1 MNINSERV
9 VTINNDTVYR
19 RFFFFFFMNP
29 RTSKTSS
36 IYKYNMMQR
45 FTWRLRQQWPIFTQI
60 STKQPRTVVS
70 CKEHRRC
77 FDPRYDRKSI
87 DPIYVSLRLRFTVVY
102 FSPPLGETDSLKRS
116 SFQFLS
122 AHLLVKDSGS
132 KTETETP
139 RSTDGI
145 IYRHPTFSPSKHRV
159 SPSLLVCVCMR
170 VRACVYFC
178 EGINPPFYRKQ
189 TKPPASNN
197 NHNTHNPTC
206 EKLVQKPLPPK
217 PRKTVI
223 QASTSELLKCLGVF
237 LHRKCTRLRDF
248 QAGDAVMWLRT
259 VDRSLLLQGWQV
271 SNFEGKKREKDVRK
285 RGLRFR
291 VQ

>member
-1 MNINSERV
+1 
-9 VTINNDTVYR
+9 
-19 RFFFFFFMNP
+19 
-29 RTSKTSS
+29 
-36 IYKYNMMQR
+36 
-45 FTWRLRQQWPIFTQI
+45 
-60 STKQPRTVVS
+60 
-70 CKEHRRC
+70 
-77 FDPRYDRKSI
+77 
-87 DPIYVSLRLRFTVVY
+87 
-102 FSPPLGETDSLKRS
+102 
-116 SFQFLS
+116 
-122 AHLLVKDSGS
+122 
-132 KTETETP
+132 
-139 RSTDGI
+139 
-145 IYRHPTFSPSKHRV
+145 
-159 SPSLLVCVCMR
+159 MR
-170 VRACVYFC
+170 VHACVYFF

-271 SNFEGKKREKDVRK
+271 SNFWGEKGKNVTGK
-285 RGLRFR
+285 RGLRDFEVYSDLEYTLENVLLNYLEVNMFWNLVLIFWGFFTLGSFR
-291 VQ
+291 EISVKINLCGKVIRDRKKFVVSIFHFYFIRWSIF

>member
-1 MNINSERV
+1 
-9 VTINNDTVYR
+9 
-19 RFFFFFFMNP
+19 
-29 RTSKTSS
+29 
-36 IYKYNMMQR
+36 
-45 FTWRLRQQWPIFTQI
+45 
-60 STKQPRTVVS
+60 
-70 CKEHRRC
+70 
-77 FDPRYDRKSI
+77 
-87 DPIYVSLRLRFTVVY
+87 
-102 FSPPLGETDSLKRS
+102 
-116 SFQFLS
+116 
-122 AHLLVKDSGS
+122 
-132 KTETETP
+132 
-139 RSTDGI
+139 
-145 IYRHPTFSPSKHRV
+145 
-159 SPSLLVCVCMR
+159 MR
-170 VRACVYFC
+170 VHACVYFF

-271 SNFEGKKREKDVRK
+271 SNFEKGKNVTGK
-285 RGLRFR
+285 RGLRDFE
-291 VQ
+291 VYSDLEYTLENVLLNYLEVNMFWNLVLIF

>member
-1 MNINSERV
+1 MDGWN
-9 VTINNDTVYR
+9 Y
-19 RFFFFFFMNP
+19 
-29 RTSKTSS
+29 
-36 IYKYNMMQR
+36 
-45 FTWRLRQQWPIFTQI
+45 L
-60 STKQPRTVVS
+60 
-70 CKEHRRC
+70 
-77 FDPRYDRKSI
+77 
-87 DPIYVSLRLRFTVVY
+87 
-102 FSPPLGETDSLKRS
+102 SPPHLFTFETTL
-116 SFQFLS
+116 FI
-122 AHLLVKDSGS
+122 G
-132 KTETETP
+132 
-139 RSTDGI
+139 
-145 IYRHPTFSPSKHRV
+145 
-159 SPSLLVCVCMR
+159 
-170 VRACVYFC
+170 VRACVCVCACVYFF

-271 SNFEGKKREKDVRK
+271 SKKRKKIKKERNEVYNDFERSI
-285 RGLRFR
+285 LRMLHSIIWR
-291 VQ
+291 

>member
-1 MNINSERV
+1 MRACA
-9 VTINNDTVYR
+9 
-19 RFFFFFFMNP
+19 
-29 RTSKTSS
+29 
-36 IYKYNMMQR
+36 
-45 FTWRLRQQWPIFTQI
+45 W
-60 STKQPRTVVS
+60 
-70 CKEHRRC
+70 
-77 FDPRYDRKSI
+77 
-87 DPIYVSLRLRFTVVY
+87 VY
-102 FSPPLGETDSLKRS
+102 F
-116 SFQFLS
+116 F
-122 AHLLVKDSGS
+122 
-132 KTETETP
+132 
-139 RSTDGI
+139 
-145 IYRHPTFSPSKHRV
+145 
-159 SPSLLVCVCMR
+159 
-170 VRACVYFC
+170 

-271 SNFEGKKREKDVRK
+271 SNFEKGKNVTGK
-285 RGLRFR
+285 RGLRDFEVYSDLEYILENNFIRLFGGKYVSWNLVLIFWGFFTLGSFR
-291 VQ
+291 EISVKINLCGKVIRDRKKFVVSIFHFYFIRWSIF

>member
-1 MNINSERV
+1 M
-9 VTINNDTVYR
+9 
-19 RFFFFFFMNP
+19 
-29 RTSKTSS
+29 
-36 IYKYNMMQR
+36 
-45 FTWRLRQQWPIFTQI
+45 
-60 STKQPRTVVS
+60 
-70 CKEHRRC
+70 
-77 FDPRYDRKSI
+77 
-87 DPIYVSLRLRFTVVY
+87 Y
-102 FSPPLGETDSLKRS
+102 FSPPKR
-116 SFQFLS
+116 FPRKELLS
-122 AHLLVKDSGS
+122 IFIGPPPRQGFRS

-145 IYRHPTFSPSKHRV
+145 IYRHPIFSRSKDRV
-159 SPSLLVCVCMR
+159 PPSLCVDVCVCVCAR
-170 VRACVYFC
+170 VRAFLRR
-178 EGINPPFYRKQ
+178 INPPFYRKQ

-271 SNFEGKKREKDVRK
+271 SNF
-285 RGLRFR
+285 
-291 VQ
+291 

>member
-1 MNINSERV
+1 MRACA
-9 VTINNDTVYR
+9 
-19 RFFFFFFMNP
+19 
-29 RTSKTSS
+29 
-36 IYKYNMMQR
+36 
-45 FTWRLRQQWPIFTQI
+45 W
-60 STKQPRTVVS
+60 
-70 CKEHRRC
+70 
-77 FDPRYDRKSI
+77 
-87 DPIYVSLRLRFTVVY
+87 VY
-102 FSPPLGETDSLKRS
+102 F
-116 SFQFLS
+116 F
-122 AHLLVKDSGS
+122 
-132 KTETETP
+132 
-139 RSTDGI
+139 
-145 IYRHPTFSPSKHRV
+145 
-159 SPSLLVCVCMR
+159 
-170 VRACVYFC
+170 

-271 SNFEGKKREKDVRK
+271 SNFEKGKNVTGK
-285 RGLRFR
+285 RGLRDFEVYSDLEYTLENVLLNYLEVNMFWNLVLIFWGFFTLGSFR
-291 VQ
+291 EINAKINLCGEVIRDRKKFFVSLFHFYFIRWSIF

>member
-1 MNINSERV
+1 MCI
-9 VTINNDTVYR
+9 
-19 RFFFFFFMNP
+19 FLP
-29 RTSKTSS
+29 
-36 IYKYNMMQR
+36 QR
-45 FTWRLRQQWPIFTQI
+45 
-60 STKQPRTVVS
+60 
-70 CKEHRRC
+70 
-77 FDPRYDRKSI
+77 
-87 DPIYVSLRLRFTVVY
+87 
-102 FSPPLGETDSLKRS
+102 DSLERS

-122 AHLLVKDSGS
+122 AHLLVKDSGL
-132 KTETETP
+132 KRKPRLPARRMELFIATP
-139 RSTDGI
+139 SFHARKI
-145 IYRHPTFSPSKHRV
+145 EYLPPSV
-159 SPSLLVCVCMR
+159 WMCVCVCAR
-170 VRACVYFC
+170 VRAFLRR
-178 EGINPPFYRKQ
+178 INPPFYRKQ

-271 SNFEGKKREKDVRK
+271 SNF
-285 RGLRFR
+285 
-291 VQ
+291 

>member
-1 MNINSERV
+1 
-9 VTINNDTVYR
+9 
-19 RFFFFFFMNP
+19 
-29 RTSKTSS
+29 
-36 IYKYNMMQR
+36 
-45 FTWRLRQQWPIFTQI
+45 
-60 STKQPRTVVS
+60 
-70 CKEHRRC
+70 
-77 FDPRYDRKSI
+77 
-87 DPIYVSLRLRFTVVY
+87 
-102 FSPPLGETDSLKRS
+102 
-116 SFQFLS
+116 
-122 AHLLVKDSGS
+122 
-132 KTETETP
+132 
-139 RSTDGI
+139 
-145 IYRHPTFSPSKHRV
+145 
-159 SPSLLVCVCMR
+159 MR
-170 VRACVYFC
+170 VHACVYFF

-271 SNFEGKKREKDVRK
+271 SNFEKGKNVTGK
-285 RGLRFR
+285 RGLRDFEVYSDLEYTLENVLLNYLEVNMFWNLVLIFWGFFTLGSFR
-291 VQ
+291 EINAKINLCGEVIRDRKKFFVSLFHFYFIRWSIF

>member
-1 MNINSERV
+1 
-9 VTINNDTVYR
+9 
-19 RFFFFFFMNP
+19 
-29 RTSKTSS
+29 
-36 IYKYNMMQR
+36 
-45 FTWRLRQQWPIFTQI
+45 
-60 STKQPRTVVS
+60 
-70 CKEHRRC
+70 
-77 FDPRYDRKSI
+77 
-87 DPIYVSLRLRFTVVY
+87 
-102 FSPPLGETDSLKRS
+102 
-116 SFQFLS
+116 
-122 AHLLVKDSGS
+122 
-132 KTETETP
+132 
-139 RSTDGI
+139 
-145 IYRHPTFSPSKHRV
+145 
-159 SPSLLVCVCMR
+159 MR
-170 VRACVYFC
+170 VHACVYFF

-271 SNFEGKKREKDVRK
+271 SNFWGKKGKNVTGK
-285 RGLRFR
+285 RGLRDFEVYSDLEYTLENVLLNYLEVNMFWNLVLIFWGFFTLGSFR
-291 VQ
+291 EINAKINLCGEVIRDRKKFFVSLFHFYFIRWSIF

>member
-1 MNINSERV
+1 M
-9 VTINNDTVYR
+9 
-19 RFFFFFFMNP
+19 
-29 RTSKTSS
+29 
-36 IYKYNMMQR
+36 
-45 FTWRLRQQWPIFTQI
+45 
-60 STKQPRTVVS
+60 
-70 CKEHRRC
+70 
-77 FDPRYDRKSI
+77 
-87 DPIYVSLRLRFTVVY
+87 Y
-102 FSPPLGETDSLKRS
+102 FSPPLGERDSLKRS

-122 AHLLVKDSGS
+122 AHLLVKDSRS

-145 IYRHPTFSPSKHRV
+145 IYRHPTFSPSKP
-159 SPSLLVCVCMR
+159 PSLLVCV
-170 VRACVYFC
+170 RACVCACVHFF

-271 SNFEGKKREKDVRK
+271 SKKRKKIKKERNEVYSDFERSI
-285 RGLRFR
+285 LRMLHSIIWR
-291 VQ
+291 

>member
-1 MNINSERV
+1 M
-9 VTINNDTVYR
+9 
-19 RFFFFFFMNP
+19 
-29 RTSKTSS
+29 
-36 IYKYNMMQR
+36 
-45 FTWRLRQQWPIFTQI
+45 
-60 STKQPRTVVS
+60 
-70 CKEHRRC
+70 
-77 FDPRYDRKSI
+77 
-87 DPIYVSLRLRFTVVY
+87 
-102 FSPPLGETDSLKRS
+102 
-116 SFQFLS
+116 
-122 AHLLVKDSGS
+122 
-132 KTETETP
+132 
-139 RSTDGI
+139 
-145 IYRHPTFSPSKHRV
+145 
-159 SPSLLVCVCMR
+159 
-170 VRACVYFC
+170 RACACVRIYFF

-271 SNFEGKKREKDVRK
+271 SNFEKGKNVTGK
-285 RGLRFR
+285 RGLRDFEVYSDLEYILENNFIRLFGGKYVSWNLVLIFWGFFTLGSFR
-291 VQ
+291 EINAKINLCGEVIRDKEIFCFYLPFLFYSLKYLLKKLIFFISGWVFRCYESY